1 LLCVLV
7 PSLGAGGH
15 LARQGAKCSQSEAR
29 RTSFRHMITYLKKLP
44 NSFYL
49 PKYISFYLW
58 LLIMTLAVDNRW
70 MTDDSNHSSRVQG
83 KQERGKRQCF
93 MTISAL
99 FHHPPVCYSSNNIKL
114 SKIQQKNAKLL

>member
-1 LLCVLV
+1 V
-7 PSLGAGGH
+7 PNAANQKQEEPPFDYDYLFKNSCQTA
-15 LARQGAKCSQSEAR
+15 
-29 RTSFRHMITYLKKLP
+29 FTYL
-44 NSFYL
+44 
-49 PKYISFYLW
+49 
-58 LLIMTLAVDNRW
+58 MTLAVDDRW
-70 MTDDSNHSSRVQG
+70 MLDDSNHSSRVQG